1 MITLTCGI
9 CGYKNRSRGKV
20 MLDKMVNNLSSV
32 IKYKCKSIKCD
43 AILVIIRLNSKWVLR
58 WFEGIK
64 SYQKELETFSQKHK
78 K

>member
-20 MLDKMVNNLSSV
+20 MLDKMVNDLSSI
-32 IKYKCKSIKCD
+32 IKYKCKSKKCD
-43 AILVIIRLNSKWVLR
+43 SIFATIKLNGKWRLR

-64 SYQKELETFSQKHK
+64 SYQKELEIYGQKQ
-78 K
+78 